1 MLDSNTYLED
11 RFVAQDDT
19 DKLKLGVMPSTT
31 FIEVD
36 IHITLTKP
44 IKKKIGEIFP
54 SMKEAFRNKR
64 RTYYAKYM
72 TTDDYIL
79 CVYYLMLARLNLTK
93 SNRSLLVLRVEN

>member
-1 MLDSNTYLED
+1 MLDSYTYLDD

-44 IKKKIGEIFP
+44 IKKK
-54 SMKEAFRNKR
+54 
-64 RTYYAKYM
+64 
-72 TTDDYIL
+72 
-79 CVYYLMLARLNLTK
+79 
-93 SNRSLLVLRVEN
+93 

>member
-1 MLDSNTYLED
+1 MLGIT
-11 RFVAQDDT
+11 
-19 DKLKLGVMPSTT
+19 PPTT
-31 FIEVD
+31 FIKVD
-36 IHITLTKP
+36 IHILIKLTKP

-79 CVYYLMLARLNLTK
+79 CVYHLMLAWFNLTI
-93 SNRSLLVLRVEN
+93 SNRDLLALRVEN